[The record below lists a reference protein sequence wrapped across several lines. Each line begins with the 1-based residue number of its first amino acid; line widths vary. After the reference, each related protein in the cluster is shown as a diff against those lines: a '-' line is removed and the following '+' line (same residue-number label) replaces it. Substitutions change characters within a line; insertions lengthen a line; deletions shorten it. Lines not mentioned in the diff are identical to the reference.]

1 MSETT
6 LINIHAAIR
15 SSSVNGPGARMVVFF
30 QGCSRN
36 CPGCFN
42 PRTHPFEAETL
53 MTPEGIFNEYCD
65 GGVEGITVS
74 GGEPFSQ
81 PVGLKRLLEA
91 ARARR
96 LSTVVYT
103 GFTHEELLK
112 MPETSLALP
121 LIDML
126 IDGPFEMEKAEKT
139 LLGRGSS
146 NQRFL
151 SLTGRY
157 TEADFYMPGKVEL
170 LIDKNGLVTGTGFG
184 GIAPFGGIGLRN
196 NR

>member
-1 MSETT
+1 MSEAT
-6 LINIHAAIR
+6 LINIHAVIR
-15 SSSVNGPGARMVVFF
+15 SSRVNGPGARMVVFF

-42 PRTHPFEAETL
+42 PRTHPFDSKTL
-53 MTPEGIFNEYCD
+53 MTPEGIFNEYYD
-65 GGVEGITVS
+65 GKALGITVS
-74 GGEPFSQ
+74 GGEPFLQ
-81 PVGLKRLLEA
+81 AAGLGRLLEYG
-91 ARARR
+91 RARG

-112 MPETSLALP
+112 MPEASLALA
-121 LIDML
+121 LIDVL
-126 IDGPFEMEKAEKT
+126 IDGPFDIEKAEKT
-139 LLGRGSS
+139 LLARGSS

-170 LIDKNGLVTGTGFG
+170 MIDKNGLVTGTGFG
-184 GIAPFGGIGLRN
+184 SIGLCN